1 MNDVRII
8 ALIGAGHMVSHF
20 LQLTLP
26 PLFPLLK
33 SEFDVSWVA
42 LGLVSSVFY
51 CASGVMQTVSG
62 FFVDRLG
69 ARRVLLTGMT
79 LFAGAIAAAGLAPSY
94 WMLLPAAAAAGA
106 GNSVFHPAD
115 YSMLN
120 ATVSPR
126 RIARAYSVHGISGN
140 IGWVL
145 APALVMPV
153 TYLAGWRVA

>member
-51 CASGVMQTVSG
+51 VSGVMQTVSG
-62 FFVDRLG
+62 FFVDRVG
-69 ARRVLLTGMT
+69 ARRVLLAGML
-79 LFAGAIAAAGLAPSY
+79 LFASAIAAAGLAPSY
-94 WMLLPAAAAAGA
+94 WMLLPIAAVAGA
-106 GNSVFHPAD
+106 CNSVFHPAD

-120 ATVSPR
+120 ATVSAR
-126 RIARAYSVHGISGN
+126 RSRSTAGSSIAAS
-140 IGWVL
+140 
-145 APALVMPV
+145 
-153 TYLAGWRVA
+153 RVRCSR

>member
-42 LGLVSSVFY
+42 LGLVASVFY
-51 CASGVMQTVSG
+51 CVSGVMQTVSG

-69 ARRVLLTGMT
+69 ARRELLAGMT
-79 LFAGAIAAAGLAPSY
+79 LFAGAIAAAGLASSD
-94 WMLLPAAAAAGA
+94 WMLLPNAAVAGA
-106 GNSVFHPAD
+106 GKRV
-115 YSMLN
+115 LN
-120 ATVSPR
+120 PHDS
-126 RIARAYSVHGISGN
+126 
-140 IGWVL
+140 
-145 APALVMPV
+145 
-153 TYLAGWRVA
+153 

>member
-42 LGLVSSVFY
+42 LGLLSSVFY
-51 CASGVMQTVSG
+51 CVSGLMQTVAG
-62 FFVDRLG
+62 FFVDRFG

-79 LFAGAIAAAGLAPSY
+79 LFASATAAAALAPTY
-94 WMLLPAAAAAGA
+94 WMLLPVAALAGL
-106 GNSVFHPAD
+106 GNAVFHAAD

-120 ATVSPR
+120 A
-126 RIARAYSVHGISGN
+126 SV
-140 IGWVL
+140 
-145 APALVMPV
+145 
-153 TYLAGWRVA
+153 

>member
-33 SEFDVSWVA
+33 TEFDLSWVA

-51 CASGVMQTVSG
+51 GVSGVMQTVSG
-62 FFVDRLG
+62 FFVDRFG

-79 LFAGAIAAAGLAPSY
+79 LMASAIAAAGLVSSY
-94 WMLLPAAAAAGA
+94 WMFFPVAALAGA
-106 GNSVFHPAD
+106 GNSVFH
-115 YSMLN
+115 
-120 ATVSPR
+120 
-126 RIARAYSVHGISGN
+126 
-140 IGWVL
+140 
-145 APALVMPV
+145 
-153 TYLAGWRVA
+153 